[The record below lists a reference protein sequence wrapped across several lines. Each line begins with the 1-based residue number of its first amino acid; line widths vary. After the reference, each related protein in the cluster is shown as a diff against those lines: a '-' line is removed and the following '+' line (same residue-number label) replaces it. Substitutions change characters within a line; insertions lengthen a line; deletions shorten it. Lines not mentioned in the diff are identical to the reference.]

1 MDGVFMKKIIKLT
14 MFMFF
19 VAAVLGIRDL
29 WQDNQTLK
37 ENVIRLHVVGNSNS
51 TYDQQMKLRLKDEIT
66 AYLQPIVEKF
76 SSKEEAMK
84 YIRENLSGLQTFSN
98 SVLERLGVKERAV
111 VTLQPEAFDAR
122 VYDTFSLPSGV
133 YDALRIEIGEAD
145 GKNWWCVV
153 FPSLC
158 LPATSTDFQ
167 DTAVSAG
174 FSTHLSKTITNNGK
188 YEVRFFLL
196 DCIGKLENLLVKT
209 H

>member
-1 MDGVFMKKIIKLT
+1 MKKIIKLT
-14 MFMFF
+14 MFLIL

-29 WQDNQTLK
+29 WQDRQTLK
-37 ENVIRLHVVGNSNS
+37 DSIIRMHVVGNSDS
-51 TYDQQMKLRLKDEIT
+51 THDQQVKLQLKDEIT

-84 YIRENLSGLQTFSN
+84 YIRENLSGIQTFSN
-98 SVLERLGVKERAV
+98 HVLERLGVKEKAV
-111 VTLQPEAFDAR
+111 VTLQPEAFDTR

-133 YDALRIEIGEAD
+133 YDALRVEIGEAE
-145 GKNWWCVV
+145 GRNWWCVV

-158 LPATSTDFQ
+158 VPATSTDFQ

-174 FSTHLSKTITNNGK
+174 LSTPLSKTLTNNGK

-196 DCIGKLENLLVKT
+196 DCLGKLENLFVKIY
-209 H
+209 